1 MDDPY
6 AVLGVAPT
14 ADRDEIRKAYRRLAR
29 QLHPDLRPDDPEAE
43 ARFKEVAAAWEV
55 LGDATRRADHDRRV
69 GRATSGGI
77 DAEALDAVSAAVE
90 RGQDWAERGVVPQVA
105 MRWRGVGAEAVGWA
119 VRHLP
124 GLSRPGALPQPSW
137 SARRRA
143 RGLLSVVV
151 VSLSPWALGTSTSL
165 VRRRR
170 GWEILVDPRSLWQA
184 GFRGTDLDDAVLQL
198 LVARYVQL
206 LAVGRFVPPVH
217 DDDDAWEEA
226 LVAARERDDEA
237 VQRWRMR
244 VGGWLLVAL
253 VLGLMFTAGKQ
264 GW

>member
-1 MDDPY
+1 
-6 AVLGVAPT
+6 
-14 ADRDEIRKAYRRLAR
+14 
-29 QLHPDLRPDDPEAE
+29 
-43 ARFKEVAAAWEV
+43 
-55 LGDATRRADHDRRV
+55 
-69 GRATSGGI
+69 
-77 DAEALDAVSAAVE
+77 
-90 RGQDWAERGVVPQVA
+90 
-105 MRWRGVGAEAVGWA
+105 
-119 VRHLP
+119 
-124 GLSRPGALPQPSW
+124 
-137 SARRRA
+137 
-143 RGLLSVVV
+143 
-151 VSLSPWALGTSTSL
+151 
-165 VRRRR
+165 
-170 GWEILVDPRSLWQA
+170 LVDPRSLWQA